1 MSTDERPR
9 RTDQGPYDDSRT
21 NWAPQ
26 DRSGPFNANQGIAG
40 QIIVLVVVGKL
51 QKVEVST
58 YCMNIR

>member
-1 MSTDERPR
+1 MIPGQR
-9 RTDQGPYDDSRT
+9 
-21 NWAPQ
+21 APQ
-26 DRSGPFNANQGIAG
+26 DRSGPFNANQGLAG